1 MSKLGKMTQGRAVVI
16 LRQTR
21 LRKEKVTVC
30 FPIAD
35 SDDKQ
40 LPEFIFRMCKYFLT
54 VSQKSLETGAWS

>member
-1 MSKLGKMTQGRAVVI
+1 MSKLGKMTQGRAVVV

-21 LRKEKVTVC
+21 ITEEGERIC

-40 LPEFIFRMCKYFLT
+40 LPVFIFRMCKYFLT